1 MTARKPAPKPARWQ
15 DRAVRS
21 ARAHPFVT
29 WGTAASAV
37 TVIAAIIT
45 GVLWVDGRYQLAEA
59 AGAHE
64 RNHRQERAEILY
76 QLARQESLILRN
88 RLNDCASRV
97 QRSTQADRQVCE
109 QYRGEYREAE
119 RRSQI
124 LYEQVQRG
132 GR

>member
-76 QLARQESLILRN
+76 QLARQESLILRRAVN
-88 RLNDCASRV
+88 ECR
-97 QRSTQADRQVCE
+97 TKADKPGMRAACVDYE
-109 QYRGEYREAE
+109 QEYRAAAQRE
-119 RRSQI
+119 RV
-124 LYEQVQRG
+124 LYEQMQRG
-132 GR
+132 GK

>member
-1 MTARKPAPKPARWQ
+1 MTARKPSQRPARWQ

-21 ARAHPFVT
+21 ARAHPWIT

-45 GVLWVDGRYQLAEA
+45 GMLWVDGRYQLAEA

-76 QLARQESLILRN
+76 QLARQESLILRRAVN
-88 RLNDCASRV
+88 ECR
-97 QRSTQADRQVCE
+97 TKADRPGMRAACVDYE
-109 QYRGEYREAE
+109 QEYRAAAQRE
-119 RRSQI
+119 RV
-124 LYEQVQRG
+124 LYESMQRG
-132 GR
+132 GK